1 MEFLKNDKEINAYGH
16 MDEKAFFEPYNA
28 PFRQLWSQAMAK
40 LSRMAAHL
48 TPGQNQE
55 LQECVEQLC
64 QAQSDYAGGRF
75 VRGYH
80 VGMAAAMV
88 QYGIPGAAAQAQL
101 IPGLEKLEDLAQE
114 LNNVKQAQR
123 EHPRDAMPL
132 HTTPVLQAM
141 AQRELETD
149 PNLPPDLSG
158 EYLQQRIMAIED
170 QLRTMLDDEG
180 VQLLESLQDLILQKY
195 DTASMDRFIWGYRL
209 GASTILDLPPIR

>member
-149 PNLPPDLSG
+149 PNIPPTFRANTCS
-158 EYLQQRIMAIED
+158 
-170 QLRTMLDDEG
+170 
-180 VQLLESLQDLILQKY
+180 S
-195 DTASMDRFIWGYRL
+195 ASWPLKTSCAPCWMTKAFSCWNP
-209 GASTILDLPPIR
+209 SKT

>member
-55 LQECVEQLC
+55 LQE
-64 QAQSDYAGGRF
+64 GRF

-80 VGMAAAMV
+80 VGMAAAME
-88 QYGIPGAAAQAQL
+88 QYGIPGAAEQAQL

-149 PNLPPDLSG
+149 PNIPPDLSG

>member
-80 VGMAAAMV
+80 VGMAAAME
-88 QYGIPGAAAQAQL
+88 QYGIPGAAEQAQL

-114 LNNVKQAQR
+114 LNNVKQAHR

-132 HTTPVLQAM
+132 HTTPCSKPW
-141 AQRELETD
+141 
-149 PNLPPDLSG
+149 PNGSWRLTRISPPTFRANTCS
-158 EYLQQRIMAIED
+158 
-170 QLRTMLDDEG
+170 
-180 VQLLESLQDLILQKY
+180 S
-195 DTASMDRFIWGYRL
+195 ASWPLKTSCAPCWMTKAFSCWNP
-209 GASTILDLPPIR
+209 SKT

>member
-80 VGMAAAMV
+80 VGIEANPPQSATLR
-88 QYGIPGAAAQAQL
+88 GIKVNFS
-101 IPGLEKLEDLAQE
+101 GLEKLEDLAQE

-149 PNLPPDLSG
+149 PNIPPDLSG

>member
-1 MEFLKNDKEINAYGH
+1 
-16 MDEKAFFEPYNA
+16 
-28 PFRQLWSQAMAK
+28 MAK

-64 QAQSDYAGGRF
+64 QAQSDYVGGRF

-149 PNLPPDLSG
+149 PNIPPTFRANTCS
-158 EYLQQRIMAIED
+158 
-170 QLRTMLDDEG
+170 
-180 VQLLESLQDLILQKY
+180 S
-195 DTASMDRFIWGYRL
+195 ASWPLKTSCAPCWMTKAFSCWNP
-209 GASTILDLPPIR
+209 SKT